1 MCRVVRQI
9 WPYRLSVTHAF
20 VGHLDL
26 YFGQRGITSLGHDIY
41 VPDPSCHFALWNMN
55 EDGSVAPSN
64 LNYVWFK
71 TETAAMFAKMK
82 FTGLEAPPD
91 EDF

>member
-1 MCRVVRQI
+1 
-9 WPYRLSVTHAF
+9 
-20 VGHLDL
+20 
-26 YFGQRGITSLGHDIY
+26 
-41 VPDPSCHFALWNMN
+41 MN